1 MIPRH
6 SNGGSKEGVSQAA
19 VQAFLAKREMEKKK
33 KAGRNANWYWLL
45 KVHRVTGNK
54 TIKYLRGIWGVRV
67 RINYKETMFHHWGA
81 GYTQSYFL

>member
-33 KAGRNANWYWLL
+33 KAGRNAN
-45 KVHRVTGNK
+45 
-54 TIKYLRGIWGVRV
+54 
-67 RINYKETMFHHWGA
+67 
-81 GYTQSYFL
+81 